1 MSITGVILGFTDEF
15 KLDLDNVEGV
25 LRPLIPSLDHMLR
38 FSKRGASSDHMLRFS
53 RDPADHMLRFS
64 RSPAGAEDHML
75 RFSRSPEEHML
86 RFGR

>member
-1 MSITGVILGFTDEF
+1 
-15 KLDLDNVEGV
+15 
-25 LRPLIPSLDHMLR
+25 MLR

-64 RSPAGAEDHML
+64 RSPAAGAEDHML

-86 RFGR
+86 RFGRYEGRKGKHACGHQNETVLRAISS

>member
-1 MSITGVILGFTDEF
+1 
-15 KLDLDNVEGV
+15 
-25 LRPLIPSLDHMLR
+25 MLR

-64 RSPAGAEDHML
+64 RSPAAGAEDHML

-86 RFGR
+86 RFGRYEGRKGKRETILRAILSSLGRSVLVGVGDFSG